1 MKYDLPLKIKDR
13 LKENYSLSKQTWF
26 QTGGK
31 ADYFYQAKD
40 SQDLKNILNILPIDV
55 PIYILG
61 AGSNLLIRDGGF
73 RGIIIK
79 LGKGFNNLNIKNDII
94 VAGSAILDTTLSK
107 YALQNSI
114 KNLEFLI
121 GIPGKIGGAV
131 KMNSGCFGME
141 IKDIINGV
149 VVINR
154 NGEEIYLEKDSL
166 NFQYRGSSVDQN
178 TIIKE
183 IFFEVNYGN
192 QKEIL
197 QKMNEIINKR
207 ELTQPIKTKTGGS
220 TFKNPKGYYASKLID
235 ESNCKGLK
243 VGGAMVSNKH
253 ANFIINQDNAT
264 AKDIEDLGKIIIDK
278 VKNKFS
284 VQLEWEIK
292 IIGSDI

>member
-26 QTGGK
+26 QTCGK

-79 LGKGFNNLNIKNDII
+79 LGKGFNNLNIKDDII

>member
-1 MKYDLPLKIKDR
+1 
-13 LKENYSLSKQTWF
+13 
-26 QTGGK
+26 
-31 ADYFYQAKD
+31 
-40 SQDLKNILNILPIDV
+40 
-55 PIYILG
+55 
-61 AGSNLLIRDGGF
+61 
-73 RGIIIK
+73 
-79 LGKGFNNLNIKNDII
+79 
-94 VAGSAILDTTLSK
+94 
-107 YALQNSI
+107 
-114 KNLEFLI
+114 
-121 GIPGKIGGAV
+121 
-131 KMNSGCFGME
+131 ME